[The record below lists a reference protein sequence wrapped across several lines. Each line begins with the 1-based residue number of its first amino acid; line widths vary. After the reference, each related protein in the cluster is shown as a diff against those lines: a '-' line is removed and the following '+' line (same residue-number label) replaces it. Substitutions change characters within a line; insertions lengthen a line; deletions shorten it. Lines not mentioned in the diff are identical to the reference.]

1 MDPLPRHLAESLER
15 RLRERHVHGATVVA
29 FDRDGI
35 RFGGSAGFADVARG
49 EPVTTGTV
57 FRVASVSKQLTTSVV
72 LRAVADGRLGL
83 DDQVNDLLPPA
94 QQITDAE
101 GAPATATVRT
111 LLSHT
116 SGLPSSLRGAV
127 TGNTVVDRLV
137 NGTVPTNLEEA
148 VTGLQLVRPPGERIV
163 YANSGMNV
171 AGYLAAR
178 AFGTTFGAAA
188 REQVLRPLG
197 MDRSE
202 FTTRRTGPGTATPY
216 GSLAPPGVSSVS
228 AAGMQLVATPMG
240 GLTTT
245 AEDLAR
251 FGRMVLSG
259 GALEGTA
266 VIDAELLD
274 EATTLT
280 TRNHPALD
288 QGYGLGFKVR
298 SWRGRRLVGHDG
310 NMPGVATQVW
320 MAPDDGVGVVVLT
333 NGFALGV
340 AHETSLQV
348 LDHLLGESVDGPGPA
363 PLSEAAVAAA
373 EAFARDVEGRYQIEG
388 FTPPG
393 VVGTLAR
400 LTNRVR
406 VAHEARG
413 LLRIEGNPG
422 SGGPAWLHPTA
433 DPGIYRIAAAVD
445 EGTNAVFDLR
455 PDGAHLWVAHA
466 TLLRRT

>member
-15 RLRERHVHGATVVA
+15 RLRERHVHGASVVA
-29 FDRDGI
+29 FDLDGI
-35 RFGGSAGFADVARG
+35 RFGGCAGFADVARG

-57 FRVASVSKQLTTSVV
+57 FRVASVSKQLTTAVV
-72 LRAVADGRLGL
+72 LRAVADGRFGL
-83 DDQVNDLLPPA
+83 DDAVNDLLPAA
-94 QQITDAE
+94 QQITDAA
-101 GAPATATVRT
+101 GAPATCTVRT

-148 VTGLQLVRPPGERIV
+148 VTGLQVVRPPGERIV

-197 MDRSE
+197 MERSE

-240 GLTTT
+240 GLTAT

-251 FGRMVLSG
+251 FGRTVLG
-259 GALEGTA
+259 GGVLDGASVL
-266 VIDAELLD
+266 DADLLA
-274 EATTLT
+274 EATTLST
-280 TRNHPALD
+280 KNHPDLE

-298 SWRGRRLVGHDG
+298 SWRGLRLVGHDG
-310 NMPGVATQVW
+310 NMPGVATQLWV
-320 MAPDDGVGVVVLT
+320 APEAGVGVVVLT
-333 NGFALGV
+333 NGFSLGV

-348 LDHLLGESVDGPGPA
+348 LDHLLGESVDGPRPA
-363 PLSEAAVAAA
+363 PLSDAETTAA
-373 EAFARDVEGRYQIEG
+373 EAFARGVEGRYQIDG

-406 VAHEARG
+406 ISHEARG
-413 LLRIEGNPG
+413 LLRIDGNPG
-422 SGGPAWLHPTA
+422 SGGAAWLHPTP
-433 DPGIYRIAAAVD
+433 DPGVYRIAAAVD
-445 EGTNAVFDLR
+445 QGANAVFDLR
-455 PDGAHLWVAHA
+455 PEGAHLWVAHA
-466 TLLRRT
+466 TLLRQT